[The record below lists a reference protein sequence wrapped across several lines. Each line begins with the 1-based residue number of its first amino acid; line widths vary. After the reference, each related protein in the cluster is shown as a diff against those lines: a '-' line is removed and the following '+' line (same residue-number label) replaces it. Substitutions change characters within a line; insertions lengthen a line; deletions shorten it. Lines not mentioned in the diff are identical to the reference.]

1 MKSPGTFT
9 GDIAGL
15 QKGDMIDLLATPVT
29 KLSYAGTTASGVLT
43 VLNNGT
49 TVAALSMLGDYTQS
63 TFAFVGDGATGN
75 DISVAVTSVAAR
87 TLGWTGADGTSAFS
101 APSNWNDIS
110 DTLNPALTAPGTV
123 DTVLFN
129 TANGAISGTNTVTQ
143 LDIGQSGVGV
153 LELSAGAVLGAKG
166 LDAGFGAADVGQ
178 VGLTGSGSDIAI
190 NGVAIVG
197 DGGAGA
203 MSVLNDASFSASSLL
218 LGSQSKSSG
227 ATDVSGAGSQLN
239 VTGAL
244 VAGSAGYGS
253 LSVSQGAVVTA
264 ASLVEASGAGGGG
277 VISVTGTG
285 SALTLTGSLTVGSQG
300 AGEVSVLN
308 GATVSALSVTIGNAS
323 TLSSGNVDVEGT
335 GSELFV
341 GTGGVLNVGVA
352 GGGSGVLTIGAGTT
366 LHSNAGVIEAGH
378 ASFNNNGGFVDPPF
392 VDITTQSNS
401 GLGSNLYDLYVEN
414 IGAVQIVSGTGT
426 WDTPMMLTGT
436 SVADAQ
442 NNINVSGDQGEWQL
456 SSDGTLIV
464 NANTVELR
472 PGNRVRG
479 RDGYSGH
486 RPDREQRFGGRE
498 RYGAGGR
505 SGRGEPA
512 AGRRLRGGDLGLRR
526 GRQDRIR

>member
-1 MKSPGTFT
+1 MTINIDAYNNEYLTGSASLSMVFAPTMTLNKSLSGASGQIGGIKVINNGLITATGSSATLYFISSVFDNAGTLLAANTDHVTIDQGFSNTGSVGVSASGKLTISDTTPNMLSNTGTISVTSLGSLTVSSGLAGNGVITLANLAVVDLYNTSNTVTFLDGKGTLRLESPGTFT

-264 ASLVEASGAGGGG
+264 ASIVEASGAGGGG
-277 VISVTGTG
+277 VISVAGTG
-285 SALTLTGSLTVGSQG
+285 SALTLTGSLTVG
-300 AGEVSVLN
+300 A
-308 GATVSALSVTIGNAS
+308 
-323 TLSSGNVDVEGT
+323 
-335 GSELFV
+335 
-341 GTGGVLNVGVA
+341 
-352 GGGSGVLTIGAGTT
+352 
-366 LHSNAGVIEAGH
+366 
-378 ASFNNNGGFVDPPF
+378 
-392 VDITTQSNS
+392 
-401 GLGSNLYDLYVEN
+401 
-414 IGAVQIVSGTGT
+414 
-426 WDTPMMLTGT
+426 
-436 SVADAQ
+436 
-442 NNINVSGDQGEWQL
+442 
-456 SSDGTLIV
+456 
-464 NANTVELR
+464 
-472 PGNRVRG
+472 RG
-479 RDGYSGH
+479 RAKS
-486 RPDREQRFGGRE
+486 PSST
-498 RYGAGGR
+498 APP
-505 SGRGEPA
+505 SGR
-512 AGRRLRGGDLGLRR
+512 
-526 GRQDRIR
+526 